1 MLFPRT
7 APISGEIMTYA
18 ALTVCHAKV
27 TDTPGATAAGF
38 AVKELYFKSVN
49 TTVDYYRK
57 LLCDVR
63 SRTLALHD
71 MDLDT
76 GNPTE
81 PGEYSLADET
91 YTQLVDR
98 LKENN
103 FASVDQPL
111 RTTLLTFFDQQAK
124 QNFEQAL
131 AMQLQLIPLRL
142 GNPAPSSLLDER
154 AKDHN

>member
-71 MDLDT
+71 TDLDT
-76 GNPTE
+76 GARPNRE
-81 PGEYSLADET
+81 SIH
-91 YTQLVDR
+91 
-98 LKENN
+98 
-103 FASVDQPL
+103 L
-111 RTTLLTFFDQQAK
+111 RTKPTRSWLTGLEKRISPAWIGPC
-124 QNFEQAL
+124 
-131 AMQLQLIPLRL
+131 AM
-142 GNPAPSSLLDER
+142 
-154 AKDHN
+154 HC